1 MKKLKGSIMFPSEV
15 VIIPA
20 IFFAFFMIIR
30 TLSNNNVRKK
40 IIERGLS
47 EEQMKMVLSDI
58 ERTEKVSYA
67 PIKFGLVFIVLGL
80 CIVLVSNLKL
90 YEETAAAVY
99 FFGIGL
105 VLVIFPTLEQK
116 LRNK

>member
-1 MKKLKGSIMFPSEV
+1 MFSSEV
-15 VIIPA
+15 VIVPA
-20 IFFAFFMIIR
+20 VFFTFYMIIR

-67 PIKFGLVFIVLGL
+67 PIKFGLVFIIFGL
-80 CIVLVSNLKL
+80 CIFLVSTLKL
-90 YEETAAAVY
+90 YDETAAAIY
-99 FFGIGL
+99 FIGIGL
-105 VLVIFPTLEQK
+105 VLVTFPALEQK